1 MNINEYQK
9 WTMSTAVYPGAGEQ
23 GLKECVYLTLGIAS
37 EAGEVAGK
45 LKKFVRGDQ
54 PDPEGFLSEMGDVL
68 WYLARLCDNIGITME
83 DLADYNYKKLEARKN
98 ANALQGNGETIEDR
112 TIIHNS

>member
-1 MNINEYQK
+1 MTVNEYQNEAHK
-9 WTMSTAVYPGAGEQ
+9 YAVYNTCDESRMYPIL
-23 GLKECVYLTLGIAS
+23 GLTE